1 MVKQSIV
8 SRDNTL
14 KYENPDYKE
23 IRTFSIENID
33 KYLDKY
39 DEMYI
44 VDEYILKKKNKN
56 KKSNINN
63 LILVKNNNQ
72 TLLSDIYHDNQSL
85 YKRIC
90 IFLEKITK
98 YDITELYWRNRS
110 LVFVENI
117 IIKGKSTI
125 KQLNTIKA
133 SIDDKEITDCID
145 DTINEINRIDLEL
158 SVTNDSIRKIF
169 EAYFP
174 VLISVLNEFSAID
187 KENTQY
193 QTIRNNLLE
202 LFETINKTLHDI
214 DIKSSN
220 IEADITELN
229 ISLQNSIDDSK
240 KGLK

>member
-1 MVKQSIV
+1 MAKQSIV
-8 SRDNTL
+8 SRDNIL

-23 IRTFSIENID
+23 IRSFSIENID

-63 LILVKNNNQ
+63 LILIKNNTQ
-72 TLLSDIYHDNQSL
+72 LLLSDIYHDNQSL

-90 IFLEKITK
+90 IFLEKISE

-125 KQLNTIKA
+125 KQLNSIKD

-145 DTINEINRIDLEL
+145 NTINEINRIDLEL

-174 VLISVLNEFSAID
+174 VLINVLNEFSAID

-229 ISLQNSIDDSK
+229 IGLQNSIDDSK

>member
-1 MVKQSIV
+1 MAKQSIV

-23 IRTFSIENID
+23 IRSFSIENID

-63 LILVKNNNQ
+63 LILEKNNNQ

-90 IFLEKITK
+90 IFLEKISE

-125 KQLNTIKA
+125 KQLNSIKD

-145 DTINEINRIDLEL
+145 NTINEINRIDLEL

-229 ISLQNSIDDSK
+229 IGLQNSIDDSK

>member
-14 KYENPDYKE
+14 KYEYPDYKE
-23 IRTFSIENID
+23 IRSFSIENID

-63 LILVKNNNQ
+63 LILEKNNNQ

-90 IFLEKITK
+90 IFLEKISE

-125 KQLNTIKA
+125 KQLNSIKD

-145 DTINEINRIDLEL
+145 NTINEINRIDLEL

-229 ISLQNSIDDSK
+229 IGLQNSIDDSK